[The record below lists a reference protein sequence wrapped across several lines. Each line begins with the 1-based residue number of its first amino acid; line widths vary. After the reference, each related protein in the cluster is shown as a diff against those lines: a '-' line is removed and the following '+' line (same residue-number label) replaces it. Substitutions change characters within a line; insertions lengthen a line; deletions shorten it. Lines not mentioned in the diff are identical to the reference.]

1 PGPATAAAAAW
12 LRAACDGEWRRV
24 PGRRQCSA
32 LSATGR
38 PCTRPVHDSTEPHC
52 SETTTWV
59 TATTTGCSLVAL
71 TDPFDLQVA
80 NTAASLDDGARVA
93 VQQAAAATAA
103 AAVASG
109 SGGRGRGG
117 KRGGGGSGSGSG
129 VADSSGSSAPVT
141 TPPPPPPV
149 HTRHLL
155 VAAAQ
160 TVDGGTRQC
169 ALGPW
174 VTVTR
179 LGPASSYNERRGL
192 TNQPGLNGSCLY
204 MLALHLETESGG
216 SGHRSGSGGR
226 GGGGGGGV
234 GPKGHGSA
242 GRPAISRIA
251 STGFDTPDVAGG
263 SDNEG
268 GVVLDEQSFP
278 SLAEAAAVLQA
289 GRQQGGAA
297 LAGPGGPM
305 GQKRVGKQQ
314 GGGKG
319 GGNAALA
326 ASKERER
333 LAKAWPYPHG
343 GGSGSSSKDAGAG
356 SSTTSGGGG
365 GGPAPSRGRRG
376 RGGAGSATDVAAGGG
391 DSAAFPQLSGA
402 RDVKKVYL
410 AYEYQTLEGRRFLAT
425 PQQLAVAAAAVAS
438 KPSTFRDAIA
448 SKPQPSAY
456 PSHAGLLVQQQQ
468 QQQQQ
473 QQGKKRQSLRQVSG
487 LAAIN
492 AGAATDTSTL
502 AATAATIGSSSTAA
516 ASFLLQHDAP
526 LYLQPPPGLQSDP
539 TAPAACDG
547 AAVWDPTPRRP
558 SSLAQLRRIFVVTPP
573 SACGE
578 PLLAARPTVQF
589 RVQHPPELPRD
600 AAAAAG
606 LLQQQ
611 GRQLHGLPPLT
622 MAAADDGGGA
632 IGSDV
637 LERSGGERAD
647 EQNRTVNTAKQVVS
661 REEEESLAAQ
671 LVSGHG
677 PAATV
682 VQVSL
687 VRPVQLPPDSLMVI
701 SLPLL
706 YGLPAEWLGWSAGLG
721 GEDDSHSDVAGA
733 GGVGEDSHA
742 ARSTGKCHPTRTPEA
757 PRIGNDVT
765 IECGAVVQGG
775 SQVGFSETAIC
786 GPLVPLVQLGQGLP
800 FEAALLAGSALFPFP
815 TAQT

>member
-1 PGPATAAAAAW
+1 
-12 LRAACDGEWRRV
+12 CDGEWRRV

-38 PCTRPVHDSTEPHC
+38 PCTRPVHDSSEPHC

-71 TDPFDLQVA
+71 TDPFDLQAV
-80 NTAASLDDGARVA
+80 NTAGSLDDGPRVT
-93 VQQAAAATAA
+93 VQQAAAATSA

-129 VADSSGSSAPVT
+129 AADSSANSAPVT
-141 TPPPPPPV
+141 TPPPPPV

-160 TVDGGTRQC
+160 TADGLTRQC
-169 ALGPW
+169 TLGPW

-204 MLALHLETESGG
+204 ILALHLETELGS

-242 GRPAISRIA
+242 GKPPSSRIA
-251 STGFDTPDVAGG
+251 LTGFDTPDVAGG

-268 GVVLDEQSFP
+268 GVVLNEQSFP

-297 LAGPGGPM
+297 AAGPAGPM
-305 GQKRVGKQQ
+305 GHKRVGKQQ

-319 GGNAALA
+319 GANAAIT

-343 GGSGSSSKDAGAG
+343 GGSGSSSKDGGAG
-356 SSTTSGGGG
+356 SSTNSGSGG

-376 RGGAGSATDVAAGGG
+376 RGAVGSATNVAAGGG

-402 RDVKKVYL
+402 KDVKKVYL
-410 AYEYQTLEGRRFLAT
+410 AYEYQTLDGRRFLAT

-438 KPSTFRDAIA
+438 KPSAFRDATA
-448 SKPQPSAY
+448 SKPQPSVY
-456 PSHAGLLVQQQQ
+456 PSPAGLLVPQQ

-473 QQGKKRQSLRQVSG
+473 QQGKKGQSLRQVSG

-492 AGAATDTSTL
+492 AGAAAEASAS

-539 TAPAACDG
+539 TAPAVCDG
-547 AAVWDPTPRRP
+547 AATWDPTPRRP
-558 SSLAQLRRIFVVTPP
+558 CGLAQLRRIFVVTPP

-589 RVQHPPELPRD
+589 RVQHPPQLPRD

-611 GRQLHGLPPLT
+611 GLPSL
-622 MAAADDGGGA
+622 AIVADGS
-632 IGSDV
+632 SDV

-647 EQNRTVNTAKQVVS
+647 EQNRIVNTAKHVAS
-661 REEEESLAAQ
+661 REEEESIAAQ

-682 VQVSL
+682 MQVSL
-687 VRPVQLPPDSLMVI
+687 VRPVELPSDSLVVI

-706 YGLPAEWLGWSAGLG
+706 YGLPADWLGWSAGLG
-721 GEDDSHSDVAGA
+721 GK
-733 GGVGEDSHA
+733 EDSHISA
-742 ARSTGKCHPTRTPEA
+742 VASAGGDNEDADAVRSTGKFQVTRTAPETS
-757 PRIGNDVT
+757 RNGKDVKM
-765 IECGAVVQGG
+765 ECEAVVQGAGG
-775 SQVGFSETAIC
+775 SQQGLSETAT
-786 GPLVPLVQLGQGLP
+786 GPLVPLIQLDQRLP
-800 FEAALLAGSALFPFP
+800 FEASLIAGSALFPLP
-815 TAQT
+815 TDQS